1 MWCVVGRTIGFCRPP
16 GAKREAMLYYRR
28 RLPHWVPDQAA
39 LFVTWRLAGSL
50 PARQPE
56 VLRAER
62 VNFMQHDEEVHR
74 GSTGPHWLQDQR
86 IADVVS
92 KAILHGE
99 SERRSY
105 DLHAVGGDA
114 QSCARTVGAAR
125 ASAGGHDVAKG
136 TTARRANRILGL
148 RGEPFW
154 QDEFYD
160 HWIRTE
166 EEMSAVTAYVEDNP
180 VKAGLARCSAD
191 WPWSS
196 AYLR

>member
-1 MWCVVGRTIGFCRPP
+1 
-16 GAKREAMLYYRR
+16 MLYYRR

-50 PARQPE
+50 PARQTE

-62 VNFMQHDEEVHR
+62 VNFMQHDEEAHR

-105 DLHAVGGDA
+105 DLHAWVVMPNHVHVLWEPH
-114 QSCARTVGAAR
+114 ARLPEIMMWL
-125 ASAGGHDVAKG
+125 KG